1 MVFLSLI
8 EFFFPHS
15 CIEMM
20 KYLGEVI
27 TVQFMRESN
36 LNFSFLAGSI
46 YKAPSMVKEGITVE
60 VSNSQRAL
68 ILTLNFCPFSD
79 ISSRYIF

>member
-15 CIEMM
+15 CIDMM
-20 KYLGEVI
+20 KKFRGGNYC
-27 TVQFMRESN
+27 TVYGRVN

-46 YKAPSMVKEGITVE
+46 YKAPSMVKEAITVE

-68 ILTLNFCPFSD
+68 ILTLNFCRFSD
-79 ISSRYIF
+79 ISSCYIF